1 MSDIERQIVEFS
13 KQSDLIVKSTA
24 FGKDYTTYAIG
35 GQFLAFVEVNNE
47 QELISVVKFLCEN
60 KISYKVL
67 GAGSNLLIS
76 DHNISD
82 WIVKLGKG
90 FRSIENCSETEFR
103 VGSASSLMTVSRDLS
118 QQGLSGLE
126 FAGGIPATFGGA
138 IFMNA
143 GAHGHEI
150 SEVVTEVELLMSG
163 GERNVLS
170 NRDLNW
176 EYRKSNLP
184 KDSIVLSTKIKLVLS
199 DSEQTF
205 KHRAECLNY
214 RKQTQPLTLPSAG
227 SVFKNPSSTLS
238 AGKLIEELGLKG
250 YRIGEAEISSLHA
263 NWIVNPRKKASFNDV
278 HSLIKLCQNEAKKQR
293 DIELELEQIIWK

>member
-1 MSDIERQIVEFS
+1 
-13 KQSDLIVKSTA
+13 
-24 FGKDYTTYAIG
+24 
-35 GQFLAFVEVNNE
+35 
-47 QELISVVKFLCEN
+47 
-60 KISYKVL
+60 
-67 GAGSNLLIS
+67 
-76 DHNISD
+76 
-82 WIVKLGKG
+82 
-90 FRSIENCSETEFR
+90 
-103 VGSASSLMTVSRDLS
+103 MTVSRDLS

-176 EYRKSNLP
+176 KYRKSNLP